1 MSSFLS
7 AGCIYKEESYR
18 NVIKKYIDLIS
29 EVESIEIDNLVCY
42 NLENDISIDMD
53 LEELE
58 KGGNFSEVTHIN
70 CSHLGSNWS
79 FTVRLYEED
88 GYQGVLFDMSY
99 DYIPEDFSF
108 QSLEGNIISVLMAIH
123 SCYPYYFSFV
133 DTEAEVDMFDEPT
146 NIDPLESPY
155 AAIVIP
161 NNNDFHIYLNSW
173 EIDGMT
179 GRDKKDCVKRKTS
192 FSINELLNN
201 MFTDNII

>member
-18 NVIKKYIDLIS
+18 SVVKKYLDLIK
-29 EVESIEIDNLVCY
+29 EIENIKIDNLVCY
-42 NLENDISIDMD
+42 NSSKDISIDMP
-53 LEELE
+53 LEELI
-58 KGGNFSEVTHIN
+58 KGGDFSEVTHIN

-88 GYQGVLFDMSY
+88 GYQGVLFDMPY
-99 DYIPEDFSF
+99 EHIPEDFSF
-108 QSLEGNIISVLMAIH
+108 QSLEGNIISILMAIH
-123 SCYPYYFSFV
+123 SCYPYYFGFV

-146 NIDPLESPY
+146 SIDPSESPY

-179 GRDKKDCVKRKTS
+179 NRDKKYWVKRKTS

-201 MFTDNII
+201 IFTENII